1 MAQTKTITVSKEM
14 SVGDIVT
21 QHPQAVEVL
30 SSFGVNCVGCGT
42 DYSLSLEKTAK
53 EKGLSDEKIVQ
64 LVKTINQRI
73 AEDPLPNQLG
83 EHAPILSLSKKAAEK
98 IKDLMSKQESKI
110 AGLRFGAIPGG
121 CSGFTYSLTFEEQ
134 QGKEDVVTESHG
146 IKFFIHESHLNLLR
160 GTQIDFVD
168 ALQGSGFKI
177 INPNAKSTCGCGQ
190 SFS

>member
-1 MAQTKTITVSKEM
+1 MATKTVMVSKEM
-14 SVGDIVT
+14 SLGEIVT
-21 QHPQAVEVL
+21 QHPRAIEVL
-30 SSFGVNCVGCGT
+30 SSFGVQCVGCGT

-53 EKGLSDEKIVQ
+53 EKGLSEEKIVQ
-64 LVKTINQRI
+64 LVKRINQRI
-73 AEDPLPNQLG
+73 KEDLLPNQSG
-83 EHAPILSLSKKAAEK
+83 ENAPIVSVSKKAAEK
-98 IKDLMSKQESKI
+98 IKELMAKQEGKSQ
-110 AGLRFGAIPGG
+110 GLRFGAIPGG

-146 IKFFIHESHLNLLR
+146 IKFFISESHLNLLK

>member
-1 MAQTKTITVSKEM
+1 MATKTVLVSKEM
-14 SVGDIVT
+14 SVGEIVT
-21 QHPQAVEVL
+21 QHPQAIEAL

-53 EKGLSDEKIVQ
+53 EKGLSEEKIAQ

-73 AEDPLPNQLG
+73 EEDPLPNHG
-83 EHAPILSLSKKAAEK
+83 ENAPVVSLSKKAAEK
-98 IKDLMSKQESKI
+98 IKELMAKQEGKSQ
-110 AGLRFGAIPGG
+110 GLRFGAIPGG
-121 CSGFTYSLTFEEQ
+121 CSGFSYSLTFEEQ
-134 QGKEDVVTESHG
+134 QGKEDVVTESNG
-146 IKFFIHESHLNLLR
+146 IKFFIHESHLNLLA
-160 GTQIDFVD
+160 GTQIDYVD